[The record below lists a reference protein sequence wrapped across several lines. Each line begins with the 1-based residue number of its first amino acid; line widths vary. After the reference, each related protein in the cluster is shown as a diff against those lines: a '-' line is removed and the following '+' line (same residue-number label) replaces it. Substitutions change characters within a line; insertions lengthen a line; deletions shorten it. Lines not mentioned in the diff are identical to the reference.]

1 MLGNYY
7 AYSIMDLK
15 DSAFAEHIL
24 DEVPISIWVEDFTYP
39 KRRIEKLKQ
48 EGITD
53 FRAYMDAHPEFVQD
67 CLKNTEVLY
76 VNKETIRL
84 THAGTKD
91 DLTCPLIEHL
101 AAESLPVYR
110 DELLLIA
117 EDRTS
122 MEMEFPARTIDGESL
137 TINFRM
143 SIPPIPEEQH
153 RTLILISMLDIT
165 RRVHA
170 EKNLRDSLE
179 EKEVLLKEI
188 HHRVKNNL
196 SLINSLIRL
205 FGAGKHWPDI
215 DEITNRIQAISR
227 IHETIYRS
235 DNLSSVDFAEYLEEI
250 VSSFKDLY
258 IGEKAADIRLDV
270 DHALLNIN
278 TAVPLGLILTELV
291 TNAQK
296 HAFTDRKQ
304 PGTIEISL
312 KEKNGRYILGVSDNG
327 KGFDRSEL
335 TEDRGHLGFTLVE
348 ALTEQIGGTLDYKT
362 VPGTTFTVT
371 FDQSPV

>member
-1 MLGNYY
+1 
-7 AYSIMDLK
+7 MDLK
-15 DSAFAEHIL
+15 NSAFAEHIL
-24 DEVPISIWVEDFTYP
+24 DDVPISIWVEDFTYP
-39 KRRIEKLKQ
+39 KQRIEKLKRD
-48 EGITD
+48 GITD
-53 FRAYMDAHPEFVQD
+53 LRAYIDTHPEFVQE

-84 THAGTKD
+84 THAGAREDITG
-91 DLTCPLIEHL
+91 PLIDHL
-101 AAESLPVYR
+101 AAESLPVYSE
-110 DELLLIA
+110 ELLLIA
-117 EDRTS
+117 DNRTS
-122 MEMEFPARTIDGESL
+122 MEMELPARAFDGESL

-143 SIPPIPEEQH
+143 SVPHIPEEQD
-153 RTLILISMLDIT
+153 RTLMLISMLDIT

-170 EKNLRDSLE
+170 EKNLRASLE

-196 SLINSLIRL
+196 ALINSLIRL
-205 FGAGKHWPDI
+205 FGAGKHWTDI

-235 DNLSSVDFAEYLEEI
+235 DNLSSVDFAEYLEGL
-250 VSSFKDLY
+250 VSSLKNLY
-258 IGEKAADIRLDV
+258 MGEKAARIRLYV

-296 HAFTDRKQ
+296 HAFSDKQQ

-335 TEDRGHLGFTLVE
+335 TEDRGHLGLTLVK

-362 VPGTTFTVT
+362 VPGAAFTVT